1 MSNSYKLPIIV
12 DLGSSEIKA
21 GFSGE
26 DFPKVRFPNIIGD
39 LKNKKSHNLFKN
51 VQKNMYVGE
60 ECENL
65 LDNLD
70 IRYAINKGIFPNE
83 DDIFTIF
90 NHMYKKLGINSEQEI
105 KEHPLLISEPLLNS
119 ESNREKIANVLFE
132 KMNVNSLIFGKQPLL
147 SLFSTSSTFG
157 IILESGDAITQSC
170 VSYEGYSIPLSY
182 LRYDFGGREV
192 TQTLKKLLNRDRIN
206 PFSLNDFHLFNA
218 IKESQCYFQIKDKKE
233 NLNDE
238 NVIDENVKDENDE
251 NDEKKNIATNYIL
264 PDGNSIELKDEK
276 ILAPEILINPLFIGS
291 ENLSFQEMINNSINK
306 VDINIRTKL
315 YDSIFL
321 SGGNT
326 IFKGMTNILSSKL
339 TELAPKGVKISI
351 NTSKNPQLS
360 CWVGGNIISS
370 LSSFNKMLVNKKDW
384 DSDKNVL
391 HTHTI

>member
-1 MSNSYKLPIIV
+1 MSSSYKLPIIV

-39 LKNKKSHNLFKN
+39 LKNKKTHNLFKN
-51 VQKNMYVGE
+51 VQKNRYIGE
-60 ECENL
+60 ECGNL
-65 LDNLD
+65 VDNLD
-70 IRYAINKGIFPNE
+70 IRLAINKGIFTNE
-83 DDIFTIF
+83 DDIFIIF
-90 NHMYKKLGINSEQEI
+90 SHMYKKLGINSEQEI

-119 ESNREKIANVLFE
+119 ESNREKIASILFE
-132 KMNVNSLIFGKQPLL
+132 KMNVDSLIFGKQPLL

-192 TQTLKKLLNRDRIN
+192 TATLKKLLNRDRIN

-218 IKESQCYFQIKDKKE
+218 IKESQCYFQIKNTKE
-233 NLNDE
+233 DVKDE
-238 NVIDENVKDENDE
+238 TVKDENE
-251 NDEKKNIATNYIL
+251 NDIKCITTNYIL

-326 IFKGMTNILSSKL
+326 IFKGMTNILNYKL

-351 NTSKNPQLS
+351 HTSKNPQLS

-370 LSSFNKMLVNKKDW
+370 LSLFNKMLVNKKDW
-384 DSDKNVL
+384 DGDKNVL
-391 HTHTI
+391 HSHTI